1 MRNLHRTF
9 VASLIAAA
17 ALAVAACAPVRVNA
31 SLERGMD
38 FTHYKS
44 YAWAPEG
51 KFSTGDPRLDNNEFF
66 ENRLKSTGDKVLATH
81 GFEASTLA
89 TADIVIHYHANVHDA
104 IDVNDLDRR
113 YGYCDTCNATV
124 YNAGTI
130 TLDFVDSHTNKL
142 VWRGW
147 SEGSL
152 DGIDSQSLIE
162 QRVDDAVTRILA
174 KLPPRM

>member
-1 MRNLHRTF
+1 MRNLRHIVIATL
-9 VASLIAAA
+9 VAAG

-44 YAWAPEG
+44 YAWAATDR
-51 KFSTGDPRLDNNEFF
+51 FSTGDPRLDNNEFF
-66 ENRLKSTGDKVLATH
+66 QNRLRT
-81 GFEASTLA
+81 
-89 TADIVIHYHANVHDA
+89 TADVVLVKRGLEETSLSTADLVIHYHASVKDT
-104 IDVNDLDRR
+104 IDVNALDRQ
-113 YGYCDTCNATV
+113 YGYCESCRASI
-124 YNAGTI
+124 YEGGTI
-130 TLDFVDSHTNKL
+130 TLDFVDAHTSKL

-152 DGIDSQSLIE
+152 DGIDNQTMIE
-162 QRVDDAVTRILA
+162 QRVDDAITRILE